1 MGTERQGASR
11 ISDRLSAVARLI
23 PPGRIVAD
31 IGSDHAQ
38 LLVHLAEHQVLDRG
52 IAGEVNRG
60 PYENAADR
68 VRESGWSDRIDVRLG
83 DGLKVLRP
91 GEADVVVL
99 AGMGGSLIASI
110 LSRGKEKLDATTQ
123 LVLQPNNHGDQVR
136 RWLLEQGWEIKQEEL
151 VKEGGIL
158 YEIVSASSG
167 APEHPYQGLPFSG
180 DILRKLGPLLCRD
193 RHPLLGER
201 VAEEVDRLDR
211 ALDSLRSARTPE
223 AQMRQQQLAADRRRW
238 EEVQSWLSQ
247 ERI

>member
-1 MGTERQGASR
+1 MCWPNGESKGPPILVRLRESESIIYFALPTFRSWMLRWWITPVVHPIISRSPVDWNGFQPDKPATIRYNGKLNGMKRGREMGTERQGASR

-123 LVLQPNNHGDQVR
+123 LVLQPNNHGD
-136 RWLLEQGWEIKQEEL
+136 
-151 VKEGGIL
+151 
-158 YEIVSASSG
+158 
-167 APEHPYQGLPFSG
+167 
-180 DILRKLGPLLCRD
+180 
-193 RHPLLGER
+193 
-201 VAEEVDRLDR
+201 
-211 ALDSLRSARTPE
+211 
-223 AQMRQQQLAADRRRW
+223 
-238 EEVQSWLSQ
+238 
-247 ERI
+247 